1 MRLLAEGYV
10 NITVVDISQRA
21 LDGARDSSSQSSVVL
36 VVLVVLV
43 CADVR
48 S

>member
-21 LDGARDSSSQSSVVL
+21 LDSSSQSSVVL
-36 VVLVVLV
+36 V